1 MPSTGFYLF
10 LPFMDPNEPPK
21 EIKCQ
26 CPQRASTYFF
36 CPLNEILGGSWLC
49 QCPQRASTYFFAN
62 AIHVS
67 FLRVMCQCPQR
78 ASTYF
83 FHYEE
88 TYIHDRNCVSM
99 PSTGFYL
106 FLRRKS
112 NISWNIC
119 IWCQCPQRAST
130 YFFAYIYW
138 DDVEHLFGVN
148 ALNGLLLISSYIM
161 MKSVVRN
168 MVCQCPQ
175 RASTYFF
182 WTEPL

>member
-83 FHYEE
+83 FRFCNEVSCFVNGVNALNGLLLISSIMKKLTSMIE
-88 TYIHDRNCVSM
+88 TV
-99 PSTGFYL
+99 
-106 FLRRKS
+106 
-112 NISWNIC
+112 
-119 IWCQCPQRAST
+119 CQCPQRAST
-130 YFFAYIYW
+130 YFFAENPIYH
-138 DDVEHLFGVN
+138 ETYAYGVN
-148 ALNGLLLISSYIM
+148 ALNGLLLISSLTYIG
-161 MKSVVRN
+161 
-168 MVCQCPQ
+168 
-175 RASTYFF
+175 T
-182 WTEPL
+182 T